1 MQYMF
6 ILGQAVQGKSGLSG
20 RTGTS
25 VYRIVQ
31 LLPTTDHVMPLYRVR
46 SIAHGIEWI
55 VAEDRIVPA
64 QAS

>member
-20 RTGTS
+20 RIGTS

-31 LLPTTDHVMPLYRVR
+31 LLPPADHVMPLYRVR
-46 SIAHGIEWI
+46 GVPDGVEWI

>member
-6 ILGQAVQGKSGLSG
+6 SIGQVVQGKSSLSG
-20 RTGTS
+20 RIGTS

-31 LLPTTDHVMPLYRVR
+31 LLPTADPVMPLYRVR
-46 SIAHGIEWI
+46 SIPHGIEWI
-55 VAEDRIVPA
+55 VAQDRIVPA

>member
-6 ILGQAVQGKSGLSG
+6 ILGQAVQGRSGLSG
-20 RTGTS
+20 RIGTS

-31 LLPTTDHVMPLYRVR
+31 LLPPADPVMPLYRVR

-55 VAEDRIVPA
+55 VAEDRIVA
-64 QAS
+64 ARAS